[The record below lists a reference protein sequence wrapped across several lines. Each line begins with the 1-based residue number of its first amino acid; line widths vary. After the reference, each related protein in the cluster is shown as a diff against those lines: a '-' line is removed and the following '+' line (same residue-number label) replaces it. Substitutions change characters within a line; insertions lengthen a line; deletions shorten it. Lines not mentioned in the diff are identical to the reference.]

1 MMSKQAS
8 EQKVKLQQ
16 IGSGIGCTRDMRETL
31 RALGLGKMHQV
42 VERMDTPSIRGMI
55 AKIPHLVRVIE
66 Q

>member
-1 MMSKQAS
+1 MSKQAS

-31 RALGLGKMHQV
+31 RALGLSKMHQV
-42 VERMDTPSIRGMI
+42 VERMDTPSVRGMI

>member
-1 MMSKQAS
+1 MSKQAS

-31 RALGLGKMHQV
+31 RALGLGRMHQV

>member
-1 MMSKQAS
+1 MSKKDT
-8 EQKVKLQQ
+8 EKKVKLQQ

-42 VERMDTPSIRGMI
+42 VERIDTPSTRGMI

>member
-1 MMSKQAS
+1 MSKQES
-8 EQKVKLQQ
+8 VQKLKLQQ

-31 RALGLGKMHQV
+31 RALGLSRMHQV
-42 VERMDTPSIRGMI
+42 VERIDSPATRGMV

>member
-1 MMSKQAS
+1 MSKQDN
-8 EQKVKLQQ
+8 EKKLKIQQ

-31 RALGLGKMHQV
+31 RALGLSKMHQV
-42 VERMDTPSIRGMI
+42 VERIDTPSTRGMI

>member
-1 MMSKQAS
+1 MMTKQDS
-8 EQKVKLQQ
+8 GQKLKIQQ

-31 RALGLGKMHQV
+31 RALGLRRMHQV
-42 VERMDTPSIRGMI
+42 VERIDSPGTRGMI

>member
-1 MMSKQAS
+1 MSKQDN
-8 EQKVKLQQ
+8 EQKVKLQK

-31 RALGLGKMHQV
+31 RALGLSRMHQV
-42 VERMDTPSIRGMI
+42 VERIDTPATRGMI